1 MPNRFDVD
9 LDLLEADPGVPGTT
23 LHQQHA
29 AGGDAREERLGRGDL
44 LAGPAEMRWLVDD
57 ELVSAHLVE
66 SAPRGRGAGGVNAV
80 DDEFVSGHMHP
91 TLPGMLHQRGFRQNS
106 TMREERRLLTV
117 LFADVVGSTEL
128 GSQTDPEVLR
138 QQMTRYYEQ
147 PGFGS

>member
-1 MPNRFDVD
+1 
-9 LDLLEADPGVPGTT
+9 
-23 LHQQHA
+23 
-29 AGGDAREERLGRGDL
+29 
-44 LAGPAEMRWLVDD
+44 
-57 ELVSAHLVE
+57 
-66 SAPRGRGAGGVNAV
+66 
-80 DDEFVSGHMHP
+80 
-91 TLPGMLHQRGFRQNS
+91 MLHQRGFRQNS